1 MEVNT
6 NFLAASGWG
15 LANTGGNAITLQ
27 IAPTFNTSDGGT
39 KTYLGWGDIIIN
51 PAVAA
56 AQSNDDGLM
65 GVTPSVEFTPRVIG
79 GAGTAV
85 GGVSFFR
92 NFLQKNTAHV
102 VKMNVRASAAT
113 VLPTSIVILSPN
125 MWTGQLDRQVVNVTA
140 DTTMYQQQDNIV
152 TITGLDVYIG
162 RMSIIRFEG
171 AFSESATPTLN
182 IDVTIDRYISVEKAL
197 AENIENLNTA
207 TGAVK
212 DLENVVNASAARVS
226 PDRVK
231 APATDQAFTA
241 IRTGIDLS
249 RVPSKGFNSMANR

>member
-27 IAPTFNTSDGGT
+27 IAPTYTTDDAGA
-39 KTYLGWGDIIIN
+39 KTYRGWGDIMIN
-51 PAVAA
+51 PAVFD
-56 AQSNDDGLM
+56 AQNSDDGLQ
-65 GVTPSVEFTPRVIG
+65 GVTPSVEFTPRLVNG
-79 GAGTAV
+79 NGTAV
-85 GGVSFFR
+85 GGVKFFR
-92 NFLQKNTAHV
+92 NFLQKNTVHI

-125 MWTGQLDRQVVNVTA
+125 MWTGQMDRQVVNVTA

-171 AFSESATPTLN
+171 TFAESATPTLN

-197 AENIENLNTA
+197 AENIENLSTA

-226 PDRVK
+226 PDRIK
-231 APATDQAFTA
+231 SPATEQAYADIAT
-241 IRTGIDLS
+241 RIDLS